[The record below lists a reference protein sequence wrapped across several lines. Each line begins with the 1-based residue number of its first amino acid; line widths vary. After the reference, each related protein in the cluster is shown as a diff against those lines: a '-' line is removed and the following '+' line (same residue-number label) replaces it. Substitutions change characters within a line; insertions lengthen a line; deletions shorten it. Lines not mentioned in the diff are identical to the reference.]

1 MKRIT
6 FLTYL
11 LALGLAAFAGPKYDA
26 TYHLISKSYTLNT
39 DGSMD
44 YHFRKELQLFSKS
57 AFDTYGE
64 TFIWYNP
71 EYQTLTI
78 NEAYTIRKDGSKV
91 QTPANAFNPS
101 LPYACEN
108 CQRFNGIREMVVT
121 HTALEYD
128 ATIVLDYTIHTEQPF
143 MKELMERVNL
153 YEDEPVEQYKVA
165 VTIPEGRHLYAIL
178 NARGGQKEESEI
190 DGGSGKSWVFYNLI
204 PNTSE
209 SYLPEDYLPYAQFT
223 TLSSPSEFLMRMSM
237 QNALVNFEKP
247 FAPAVSELVDA
258 SKPAMEQVLAIRD
271 YVRTNIRENK
281 VPMRYMNYLVAS
293 PATVWNTNCGN
304 GFEKNLLLQAML
316 KEAGF
321 KAVIGVFY
329 RNLMKDPESAVRVM
343 VDDKFYYVSVTEP
356 GNLSLEN
363 VKTHDKFIS
372 FTDEVLDMG
381 NHPAKIKVSS
391 SMTVKGEGS
400 GYKVEKT
407 IDESEVQSPKANTY
421 LPTEPVVAKARV
433 EKLSNGY
440 GQVRV
445 SDGPYGCNLRAAS
458 ISPTRTHPVA
468 VTPTD
473 ESYSYTVALP
483 AGARWVTKEFA
494 FEKSYDFGYVII
506 EHKQVDGKMIVTRHL
521 KINRSVIEGKKQI
534 KQLREMLAEW
544 NVDRN
549 FIFSDK

>member
-1 MKRIT
+1 MKKIT
-6 FLTYL
+6 FLAYIL
-11 LALGLAAFAGPKYDA
+11 VFGMAAFAGPKYDA

-78 NEAYTIRKDGSKV
+78 NEAYTVRKDGSKV

-153 YEDEPVEQYKVA
+153 YENEPVERYQVSVHVPANYHVFA
-165 VTIPEGRHLYAIL
+165 VE
-178 NARGGQKEESEI
+178 NARGGQRTENEYSLGHE
-190 DGGSGKSWVFYNLI
+190 WVFNNLE
-204 PNTSE
+204 PKTSE
-209 SYLPEDYLPYAQFT
+209 AYLPENYLPYIQFT
-223 TLSSPSEFLMRMSM
+223 TLGSPSEFLMRMSI
-237 QNALVNFEKP
+237 QNALVSRERP
-247 FAPAVSELVDA
+247 FASAVSELVDA

-304 GFEKNLLLQAML
+304 SFEKNLLLQAML
-316 KEAGF
+316 QEAGF
-321 KAVIGVFY
+321 RAVIGVCY
-329 RNLMKDPESAVRVM
+329 NSLLTDPESAVRVM
-343 VDDKFYYVSVTEP
+343 VKGNPCYVSAVDAGKVAFDARKP
-356 GNLSLEN
+356 G
-363 VKTHDKFIS
+363 DKFIA
-372 FTDEVLDMG
+372 FTDEVADW
-381 NHPAKIKVSS
+381 NVQPIKI
-391 SMTVKGEGS
+391 VKGADIAVSADGS
-400 GYKVEKT
+400 GYKTDCTLKS
-407 IDESEVQSPKANTY
+407 SEVNSPRARTY
-421 LPTEPVVAKARV
+421 LTSGTAVSAKA

-440 GQVRV
+440 GQVRI
-445 SDGPYGCNLRAAS
+445 SDGPYGCSLRAAS
-458 ISPTRTHPVA
+458 ISPNRTHPVA
-468 VTPTD
+468 VLPTD
-473 ESYSYTVALP
+473 ESYSYTVTLP
-483 AGARWVTKEFA
+483 SGAHWVTKDFT
-494 FEKSYDFGYVII
+494 FEKSYEFGYVII
-506 EHKQVDGKMIVTRHL
+506 EHKQLGGKMMITRHL
-521 KINRSVIEGKKQI
+521 KINRPVISGKKQI

>member
-11 LALGLAAFAGPKYDA
+11 LVLGLAAFAGPKYDA
-26 TYHLISKSYTLNT
+26 TYHLISKSYTLNA

-78 NEAYTIRKDGSKV
+78 NEAYTIRKDGCKV

-128 ATIVLDYTIHTEQPF
+128 ATIVLDYTIHSKQPF
-143 MKELMERVNL
+143 MQELMARVNL

-209 SYLPEDYLPYAQFT
+209 SYLPENYLPYIQFT

-237 QNALVNFEKP
+237 QNALVSREKP

-281 VPMRYMNYLVAS
+281 VPLHYMNYLVAS

-304 GFEKNLLLQAML
+304 SFEKNLLLQAML
-316 KEAGF
+316 QEAGF
-321 KAVIGVFY
+321 RAVIGVC
-329 RNLMKDPESAVRVM
+329 NNSLLTDPESAVRVM
-343 VDDKFYYVSVTEP
+343 VNGKPCYVSAVDA
-356 GNLSLEN
+356 GKVAFDARKSG
-363 VKTHDKFIS
+363 DKFIA
-372 FTDEVLDMG
+372 FTDEVADWSAQ
-381 NHPAKIKVSS
+381 PIKIVMEADFAVSAD
-391 SMTVKGEGS
+391 GG
-400 GYKVEKT
+400 GYKTDRTVRS
-407 IDESEVQSPKANTY
+407 SEVNSPRARTY
-421 LPTEPVVAKARV
+421 LTSGTAVSAKA

-440 GQVRV
+440 GQVRI
-445 SDGPYGCNLRAAS
+445 SDCPYGCSMRAAS
-458 ISPTRTHPVA
+458 ISPNRTHPVA

-473 ESYSYTVALP
+473 ECYSYTVTLP
-483 AGARWVTKEFA
+483 AGAHWVTKDFA

-506 EHKQVDGKMIVTRHL
+506 EHKQVGGKMLITRHL
-521 KINRSVIEGKKQI
+521 KINRPAISDKKQI

>member
-1 MKRIT
+1 MKKTIIFT
-6 FLTYL
+6 SILII
-11 LALGLAAFAGPKYDA
+11 GMAAFAGPKYDA

-78 NEAYTIRKDGSKV
+78 NEAYTVRKDGSKE

-101 LPYACEN
+101 LPYTCEN

-153 YEDEPVEQYKVA
+153 YENEPIEQYKVS
-165 VTIPEGRHLYAIL
+165 VSVPEGRHLYIIV
-178 NARGGQKEESEI
+178 NTGGGQKEESEI
-190 DGGSGKSWVFYNLI
+190 DGGSGKSWVFYNLE
-204 PNTSE
+204 PNISE
-209 SYLPEDYLPYAQFT
+209 SYLPEDFLPYVEFSTMRTPADFMQK
-223 TLSSPSEFLMRMSM
+223 LSE
-237 QNALVNFEKP
+237 QNAFVSQEKP
-247 FAPAVSELVDA
+247 YAEAVTDMYDA

-293 PATVWNTNCGN
+293 PATVWSTNCGN
-304 GFEKNLLLQAML
+304 SFEKNLLLQAML
-316 KEAGF
+316 QEAGF
-321 KAVIGVFY
+321 RAVIGVCY
-329 RNLMKDPESAVRVM
+329 NSLLTDPESAVRVM
-343 VDDKFYYVSVTEP
+343 VKGNPCYVSAVDAGKVAFDARKP
-356 GNLSLEN
+356 G
-363 VKTHDKFIS
+363 DKFIA
-372 FTDEVLDMG
+372 FTDEVADW
-381 NHPAKIKVSS
+381 NVQPIKIAMEADIAVSAD
-391 SMTVKGEGS
+391 GS
-400 GYKVEKT
+400 GYKTDCTLKSSDVN
-407 IDESEVQSPKANTY
+407 SPRTRTY
-421 LPTEPVVAKARV
+421 LTSGTAVSVKA

-440 GQVRV
+440 GQVCI
-445 SDGPYGCNLRAAS
+445 SDGSYGCSLRAAS
-458 ISPTRTHPVA
+458 ISPNRTHPVA
-468 VTPTD
+468 VLPTD
-473 ESYSYTVALP
+473 ESYSYTVTLP
-483 AGARWVTKEFA
+483 SGAHWVTKDFT
-494 FEKSYDFGYVII
+494 FEKSYEFGYVII
-506 EHKQVDGKMIVTRHL
+506 EHKQVGDKMMITRHL
-521 KINRSVIEGKKQI
+521 KINRPVISGKKQI

>member
-1 MKRIT
+1 MKKLT
-6 FLTYL
+6 FLTFL
-11 LALGLAAFAGPKYDA
+11 LVFGIAAFAGPQYDA
-26 TYHLISKSYTLNT
+26 NYRLISKSYTLNK

-44 YHFRKELQLFSKS
+44 YRFRKELQLFSKS

-108 CQRFNGIREMVVT
+108 CERFNGIREMVVT

-128 ATIVLDYTIHTEQPF
+128 ATIVLDYTIHTEQPY
-143 MKELMERVNL
+143 MKELMEQVEL
-153 YEDEPVEQYKVA
+153 YEDEPIDQYEVS
-165 VTIPEGRHLYAIL
+165 VSVPENLRFYAIL
-178 NARGGQKEESEI
+178 NEKGGVRTENEYTANK
-190 DGGSGKSWVFYNLI
+190 WVFYKLP
-204 PNTSE
+204 PNPQE
-209 SYLPEDYLPYAQFT
+209 SYLPKDYLPYLQFT
-223 TLSSPSEFLMRMSM
+223 TLNGHSTYLMRMSM
-237 QNALVNFEKP
+237 QNAFLSKETP
-247 FAPAVSELVDA
+247 FSAAVDDLKTKSEGGMAL
-258 SKPAMEQVLAIRD
+258 VLAIRD

-329 RNLMKDPESAVRVM
+329 RNLMEDPESAVRVM
-343 VDDKFYYVSVTEP
+343 VDGKFYYVSVTEP
-356 GNLSLEN
+356 GNLSLDN
-363 VKTHDKFIS
+363 VKTQDKFIS

-421 LPTEPVVAKARV
+421 LPTEPVVAKAKV

-458 ISPTRTHPVA
+458 ISPDRVHPVA
-468 VTPTD
+468 ITPSD
-473 ESYSYTVALP
+473 ESYSYTVTLP
-483 AGARWVTKEFA
+483 AGARWVTKDFI

-521 KINRSVIEGKKQI
+521 KINRPVIEGKKQI
-534 KQLREMLAEW
+534 KQFREMLAEW

>member
-1 MKRIT
+1 MKKTI
-6 FLTYL
+6 F
-11 LALGLAAFAGPKYDA
+11 LALILFFGMAAFAGPKYDA
-26 TYHLISKSYTLNT
+26 IYHLISKSYSLNT

-128 ATIVLDYTIHTEQPF
+128 ATIVLDYTIHTKQPF
-143 MKELMERVNL
+143 MQELMERVDL
-153 YEDEPVEQYKVA
+153 YENEPVEQYKVT

-178 NARGGQKEESEI
+178 NARGGQKEESKI
-190 DGGSGKSWVFYNLI
+190 DGGSGKSWVFFNLQ
-204 PNTSE
+204 PANGE
-209 SYLPEDYLPYAQFT
+209 AYLPEDYLPYVQFT
-223 TLSSPSEFLMRMSM
+223 TLGSPSEFLMRMSS
-237 QNALVNFEKP
+237 QNALMSRERP
-247 FAPAVSELVDA
+247 FSTAVKELVDA

-293 PATVWNTNCGN
+293 PAAVWNTNCGN
-304 GFEKNLLLQAML
+304 SFEKNLLLQSML
-316 KEAGF
+316 QEAGF
-321 KAVIGVFY
+321 RAVIGVCY
-329 RNLMKDPESAVRVM
+329 NSLLTDPESAVRVM
-343 VDDKFYYVSVTEP
+343 VDGKACYVSAVDV
-356 GNLSLEN
+356 GKVALDAR
-363 VKTHDKFIS
+363 KAGDKFIA
-372 FTDEVLDMG
+372 FTDEVADWSVQ
-381 NHPAKIKVSS
+381 PIKIVMEADFAVSAD
-391 SMTVKGEGS
+391 GG
-400 GYKVEKT
+400 GYKSDRTVRS
-407 IDESEVQSPKANTY
+407 SEVNSPRARTY
-421 LPTEPVVAKARV
+421 LVSGTAVSARA

-440 GQVRV
+440 GQVRI

-458 ISPTRTHPVA
+458 ISPNRTHPVA

-483 AGARWVTKEFA
+483 ARARWVTKDFA
-494 FEKSYDFGYVII
+494 FKKSYDFGYVII
-506 EHKQVDGKMIVTRHL
+506 EHKQVGGKMMITRHL
-521 KINRSVIEGKKQI
+521 KINHPVISDKKQI